1 MTIFEAIQAV
11 EKADPDRGNL
21 IAVSI
26 LTGACNVF
34 MTEDERNRVIK
45 ILLGYASPNKEAA

>member
-1 MTIFEAIQAV
+1 MTLFEAIQAV

-26 LTGACNVF
+26 LTGACDVF

-45 ILLGYASPNKEAA
+45 ILLDFANPKREAA